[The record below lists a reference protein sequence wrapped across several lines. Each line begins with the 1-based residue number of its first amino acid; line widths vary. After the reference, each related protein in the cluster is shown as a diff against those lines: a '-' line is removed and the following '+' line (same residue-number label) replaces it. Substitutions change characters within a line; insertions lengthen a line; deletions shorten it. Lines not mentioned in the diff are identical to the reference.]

1 MNVYVPILLVLTIG
15 VVFSLL
21 FLVLSRAL
29 GPLRET
35 PEKLTTHECGVPTRG
50 STNLRFYVRFYVVAL
65 LFMLFDL
72 EVAFLIPW
80 AVSFRGFVEDG
91 LGVQM
96 FVAMTV
102 FFGML
107 VVGLIYEWRK
117 GALEWE

>member
-1 MNVYVPILLVLTIG
+1 MNVYVPILLVLSIA
-15 VVFSLL
+15 VLFSLL

-35 PEKLTTHECGVPTRG
+35 PEKLTTYECGVPARG

-65 LFMLFDL
+65 LFLLFDL
-72 EVAFLIPW
+72 EAAFLIPW

-107 VVGLIYEWRK
+107 VVGLLYEWRK

>member
-1 MNVYVPILLVLTIG
+1 MNVYVPILLVLTIA

-35 PEKLTTHECGVPTRG
+35 PEKLTTYECGVPTRG

-65 LFMLFDL
+65 LFLLFDL
-72 EVAFLIPW
+72 EAAFLIPW

-107 VVGLIYEWRK
+107 VVGLLYEWRK

>member
-1 MNVYVPILLVLTIG
+1 MNVYVPILLVLAIG
-15 VVFSLL
+15 VAFSLL

-35 PEKLTTHECGVPTRG
+35 PEKLTTYECGVPTRG

-65 LFMLFDL
+65 LFLLFDL
-72 EVAFLIPW
+72 EAAFLIPW
-80 AVSFRGFVEDG
+80 AVSFRGFVENG
-91 LGVQM
+91 LGLQM
-96 FVAMTV
+96 FAAMTV

>member
-21 FLVLSRAL
+21 FLVLSRVL

-35 PEKLTTHECGVPTRG
+35 PEKLTTYECGIPTRG

-65 LFMLFDL
+65 LFLLFDL
-72 EVAFLIPW
+72 EAAFLIPW
-80 AVSFRGFVEDG
+80 AVSFRGFVQEG
-91 LGVQM
+91 LGGQM
-96 FVAMTV
+96 FVAMAV

>member
-35 PEKLTTHECGVPTRG
+35 PEKLTTYECGVPTRG

-65 LFMLFDL
+65 LFLLFDL
-72 EVAFLIPW
+72 EAAFLIPW
-80 AVSFRGFVEDG
+80 AVSFRGFVEAG

>member
-1 MNVYVPILLVLTIG
+1 MNVYVPVLLVLTIG
-15 VVFSLL
+15 VLFSLL

-35 PEKLTTHECGVPTRG
+35 PEKLTTYECGVPTRG

-65 LFMLFDL
+65 LFLLFDL
-72 EVAFLIPW
+72 EAAFLIPW
-80 AVSFRGFVEDG
+80 AVSFRHFVEIG
-91 LGVQM
+91 MGVQL

>member
-1 MNVYVPILLVLTIG
+1 MNAYVPILLVLTVA

-35 PEKLTTHECGVPTRG
+35 PEKLTTYECGVPTRG

-65 LFMLFDL
+65 LFLLFDL
-72 EVAFLIPW
+72 EAAFLIPW

-107 VVGLIYEWRK
+107 VVGLLYEWRK

>member
-1 MNVYVPILLVLTIG
+1 MNVYVPILLVLAIG
-15 VVFSLL
+15 VAFSLL

-35 PEKLTTHECGVPTRG
+35 PEKLTAYECGVPTRG

-65 LFMLFDL
+65 LFLLFDL
-72 EVAFLIPW
+72 EAAFLIPW
-80 AVSFRGFVEDG
+80 AVSFRHFIREGMG
-91 LGVQM
+91 IQL
-96 FVAMTV
+96 FVAMSV

-107 VVGLIYEWRK
+107 VVGLLYEWRK

>member
-15 VVFSLL
+15 VLFSLL

-35 PEKLTTHECGVPTRG
+35 PEKLTTYECGVPTRG

-65 LFMLFDL
+65 LFLLFDL
-72 EVAFLIPW
+72 EAAFLIPW
-80 AVSFRGFVEDG
+80 AVSFRGFVADG

>member
-35 PEKLTTHECGVPTRG
+35 PEKLTAYECGIPVRG
-50 STNLRFYVRFYVVAL
+50 TTNLRFYVRFYVVAL
-65 LFMLFDL
+65 LFLIFDL
-72 EVAFLIPW
+72 EAAFLIPW
-80 AVSFRGFVEDG
+80 AVGFREFVEAG
-91 LGVQM
+91 SGPQM
-96 FVAMTV
+96 FAAMAV